1 MIKLKSISK
10 PQFLFRRISRQLWV
24 RTSLIAALAVVS
36 AGVGTYMGSLVPDF
50 LVQRL
55 STEAVAKILGILAS
69 SMLAVTT
76 FSLSIMVAAQR
87 WASNQSSPRAQQ
99 VIEEDSVS
107 QNVLATF
114 LGAFI
119 FALVSLILIE
129 TNVYTQQSIAVALAF
144 TLAVIF
150 LVTLALL
157 VWIDQLPGYG
167 SISETA
173 QKIEKNAADTMARAI
188 ELPCLGAIPYQSETA
203 IPQAG
208 HDVCASS
215 TGNVRHID
223 VGMLNACAEE
233 NDCEIWILALPGQFV
248 AEGEPLAKTTRKM
261 DSSTIREAFVIGTE
275 RNFDQDPRFGVQ
287 TLSEI
292 AQRAL
297 SPGVNDPMTA
307 VQMVESLLRV
317 LLPLGTT
324 SPQTKEPRFP
334 RVHAPEIPIE
344 VFLRD
349 AYAAISRDAG
359 NKVEVHEAVLDAL
372 ARLAL
377 RQNPSMATSARA
389 AAKQA
394 LSIAERDLTLEA
406 DKLRVREIASRS
418 FSGHAVS

>member
-10 PQFLFRRISRQLWV
+10 PQFLFRQISRQLWV

-36 AGVGTYMGSLVPDF
+36 AGIGTYLGGFVPDF
-50 LVQRL
+50 LAQRL

-119 FALVSLILIE
+119 FALVSLILVE
-129 TNVYTQQSIAVALAF
+129 TGVYTQQSIAVALAF
-144 TLAVIF
+144 TLVVIF

-157 VWIDQLPGYG
+157 LWIDQLPSYG

-173 QKIEKNAADTMARAI
+173 RKIEKNARDTMTRAM
-188 ELPCLGAIPYQSETA
+188 ELPCLGAIPYQAAADVPRT
-203 IPQAG
+203 G
-208 HDVCASS
+208 HDVRASS
-215 TGNVRHID
+215 TGNVRHVD
-223 VGMLNACAEE
+223 VGMLHSCAEE
-233 NDCEIWILALPGQFV
+233 NDCEIWIMALPGQFV
-248 AEGEPLAKTTRKM
+248 TEGQPLARATRKM
-261 DSSTIREAFVIGTE
+261 DGETIREAFVIGTE
-275 RNFDQDPRFGVQ
+275 RSFNQDPRFGIQ

-297 SPGVNDPMTA
+297 SPGINDPMTA
-307 VQMVESLLRV
+307 IQMVERLLRV
-317 LLPLGTT
+317 LLPLGSRPTQPAD
-324 SPQTKEPRFP
+324 PQFP
-334 RVHAPEIPIE
+334 RIHAPEIAFDT
-344 VFLRD
+344 FLRD

-359 NKVEVHEAVLDAL
+359 DKVEVHEAILRAL
-372 ARLAL
+372 TRLTQTQDGA
-377 RQNPSMATSARA
+377 MTTAARA
-389 AAKQA
+389 AANQA
-394 LSIAERDLTLEA
+394 LTVAERDLRLES
-406 DKLRVREIASRS
+406 DKARVREIPNQVTVEPAI
-418 FSGHAVS
+418 